1 METELFKSYRFEDL
15 YVGLK
20 VRDAKENDEII
31 EITKILTKKDC
42 AYLYHDENKKV
53 IMSEWYAIEFEENRF
68 FPIEMAEEELLE
80 LYGLKINMKI

>member
-31 EITKILTKKDC
+31 EKRVK
-42 AYLYHDENKKV
+42 
-53 IMSEWYAIEFEENRF
+53 
-68 FPIEMAEEELLE
+68 
-80 LYGLKINMKI
+80 